1 MWVEI
6 KQENS
11 LTTARK
17 WKDLF
22 EDEGIPT
29 RLLPPKGEEKGTYRV
44 LVPKDKEH
52 VIQEVLRKL

>member
-11 LTTARK
+11 LTAARK
-17 WKDLF
+17 WKGLF

-29 RLLPPKGEEKGTYRV
+29 RLMPPEGEENGTYRV
-44 LVPKDKEH
+44 LVPRDKEH
-52 VIQEVLRKL
+52 IIQEVLRKL